1 MVNNLGG
8 HGSRNRVGTAFL
20 GYKAPLIMRVGDKTY
35 PGISAG
41 TGGLS
46 TAYHATPE
54 GEKIAVS
61 SDQLMEG
68 EWNHLALVV
77 NRLDG
82 EVRHFLNGKLVGA
95 DEFQEGTYGDISLG
109 DWYLGVFQD

>member
-1 MVNNLGG
+1 MSGIRLIPAFQ
-8 HGSRNRVGTAFL
+8 RV
-20 GYKAPLIMRVGDKTY
+20 R
-35 PGISAG
+35 
-41 TGGLS
+41 GLS

-95 DEFQEGTYGDISLG
+95 DEFHEGTYGDISLG